1 MEIMHQ
7 LSKSTGTTGS
17 KQYFLLEKAKIGEV
31 GISHFTSK
39 TDTGLVSAIKPNQ
52 KYIKKSI

>member
-1 MEIMHQ
+1 MHQ
-7 LSKSTGTTGS
+7 LSKSTGTTGN

-39 TDTGLVSAIKPNQ
+39 TDTRLVSAIKPNQ
-52 KYIKKSI
+52 KYNKKST